1 MKRTPAPPADGPAVL
16 LDRRRPAARWLDVL
30 WRREPP
36 PAWARWADQ
45 AAAPLRRAVLA
56 RRRQGRGRPP
66 NAALVLSVGSLA
78 VGGAGKTPVV
88 LALAGELARRGWAG
102 AVVTRGYPSR
112 QRGPLRVAPDD
123 AGAGD
128 EARLIAAVLPPSWPV
143 IQAADRA
150 AGLAAALAL
159 DPPPAVVLLED
170 AHQSAAVPRH
180 GDIVLLDRWRR
191 DGAVVAP
198 RGGLA
203 LPWGPWR
210 EGPEAAAGA
219 DVWLLE
225 LPPGDDGA
233 WLARARPAAAGGGSA
248 RPAAPR
254 LLGFRRRARLP
265 AAAPLAAGA
274 AYGAVCGIA
283 RPSSFLAACAGLAGR
298 APAVAVLFDDHARYR
313 ARDAARLAALGRRH
327 GVKAWLTTAKDAV
340 KLASLWPGGP
350 PLLVVELE
358 VEWPGNDALPDL
370 VEERVREFTGKGGG
384 RRPGPRP

>member
-1 MKRTPAPPADGPAVL
+1 MKRSSAHSGEGPAVL
-16 LDRRRPAARWLDVL
+16 LDRRRAAARCLDAL

-36 PAWARWADQ
+36 PAWARWADR

-56 RRRQGRGRPP
+56 RRRAGRGRPP
-66 NAALVLSVGSLA
+66 EAALVLSIGSLA
-78 VGGAGKTPVV
+78 VGGTGKTPVV

-123 AGAGD
+123 AAAGD
-128 EARLIAAVLPPSWPV
+128 EARLLAAALPPSWPV
-143 IQAADRA
+143 VQAADRA

-159 DPPPAVVLLED
+159 DPAPAVVLLED
-170 AHQSAAVPRH
+170 AHQSASGPRH
-180 GDIVLLDRWRR
+180 GEIVLLDRWRR

-198 RGGLA
+198 WTGPA

-210 EGPEAAAGA
+210 EGPEGAAGA

-225 LPPGDDGA
+225 LPTGDDGG
-233 WLARARPAAAGGGSA
+233 WLAQARAAAAGGGA

-265 AAAPLAAGA
+265 AGAPLAADA
-274 AYGAVCGIA
+274 PYGAVCGIA
-283 RPSSFLAACAGLAGR
+283 RPAAFLAACAGLVGR
-298 APAVAVLFDDHARYR
+298 APAVAAAFDDHARYR

-327 GVKAWLTTAKDAV
+327 GVTAWLTTAKDAV
-340 KLASLWPGGP
+340 KLIPLWPDEP
-350 PLLVVELE
+350 PLLIVELA
-358 VEWPGNDALPDL
+358 VEWPGRVALPDL
-370 VEERVREFTGKGGG
+370 VEERVREFIAAGGG
-384 RRPGPRP
+384 RRPAARA